1 MPSQTEKKNNLIST
15 TTTNNNNNNKRN
27 LKCVLSMNIILCT
40 FLQRLPAVLS
50 RIGVI
55 LASPLVSYQ
64 PQLVHLPS

>member
-1 MPSQTEKKNNLIST
+1 
-15 TTTNNNNNNKRN
+15 
-27 LKCVLSMNIILCT
+27 MNIILCT

-64 PQLVHLPS
+64 PQLMHLPPPALSQSTKSITKSQQIQQHEKKP